1 MNKKRGGFSLV
12 LVIILMF
19 ALGMTAALLLKM
31 VYNGWAVA
39 CLNLQKEQ
47 AFYLA
52 EAGLEMGKTEIARNG
67 HWYSDLPHPAEDDA
81 DWLMHSAVGEE
92 CQFGEGSYKLVRES
106 GKNYFYSVGK
116 KNKAITVLKLSF
128 STSPLKW
135 LGWKEL

>member
-12 LVIILMF
+12 LLIIFMF

-31 VYNGWAVA
+31 VYNGWVVA

-52 EAGLEMGKTEIARNG
+52 EAGLEMGKKELAGNS
-67 HWYSDLPHPAEDDA
+67 HWYTDLPHPGEEDTT
-81 DWLMHSAVGEE
+81 WLIHSAVGEE
-92 CQFGEGSYKLVRES
+92 YHFGEGSYKLVRES
-106 GKNYFYSVGK
+106 GKNCFYSVGK

-135 LGWKEL
+135 LEWKAL